1 MEKKLR
7 AKLEEELNILR
18 HGEENSSS
26 NVRENGENTEQL
38 RQKLS
43 LFEEKV
49 CHLIWVVLHFY
60 HGILFTQVIRLESE
74 RTQWE
79 QRYLEESAMRQVA
92 IDAASIPKDA
102 KIAVLEKSTAESE
115 KMMAEARSD
124 KLKQTA
130 EIHQTQKRMTDMD
143 YQIKALETELAE
155 RDSIIK
161 ILQKSAYHGATGENV
176 LSIPIQDPTSTST
189 TSPLM
194 FPPAHSSQLSSPAS
208 LSRQQATGV
217 AEFFEGI
224 SRDMSS
230 TTRGPLGKL
239 RGETKVS

>member
-1 MEKKLR
+1 
-7 AKLEEELNILR
+7 
-18 HGEENSSS
+18 
-26 NVRENGENTEQL
+26 
-38 RQKLS
+38 
-43 LFEEKV
+43 
-49 CHLIWVVLHFY
+49 
-60 HGILFTQVIRLESE
+60 
-74 RTQWE
+74 
-79 QRYLEESAMRQVA
+79 MRQVA

-115 KMMAEARSD
+115 KIMAEARSD

-161 ILQKSAYHGATGENV
+161 ILQKSAYHGGTGENV
-176 LSIPIQDPTSTST
+176 LSIPIQDPASTSA

-194 FPPAHSSQLSSPAS
+194 FHPQPQLGIVHSSQLSSPAS
-208 LSRQQATGV
+208 LSRHQASGV

-239 RGETKVS
+239 RGENKVSRALVPQLTCTDGQPLRSRAPARARCQEVGRPVRS

>member
-1 MEKKLR
+1 
-7 AKLEEELNILR
+7 
-18 HGEENSSS
+18 
-26 NVRENGENTEQL
+26 
-38 RQKLS
+38 
-43 LFEEKV
+43 
-49 CHLIWVVLHFY
+49 
-60 HGILFTQVIRLESE
+60 
-74 RTQWE
+74 
-79 QRYLEESAMRQVA
+79 MRQVA

-115 KMMAEARSD
+115 KMIAEARSD

-161 ILQKSAYHGATGENV
+161 ILQKSAYHGAGGENV
-176 LSIPIQDPTSTST
+176 LSIPIQDPA
-189 TSPLM
+189 TSPLI
-194 FPPAHSSQLSSPAS
+194 FHPQPQPQPQPSPLSQLGILHSSQLSSPAS
-208 LSRQQATGV
+208 LSAASRQQTTGA

-239 RGETKVS
+239 RGENKVSNMPSVDLY